1 VISDILKPFHPLFF
15 LLLFANATLVL
26 PIVTNGIRVLKLW
39 YSPMATTGQASF
51 FYPFLEFVAVC
62 VVLNVAAIILLRRA
76 DWERFISLGS
86 KLGWRSII
94 RGVLEDRLGR
104 AIFLAYAPLYFVSF
118 LVASGLLLVPN
129 VNVSSYFVPLTQIV
143 FQANGVPMIGPL
155 ALNVDF
161 LVIGIVNTVVLS
173 LALIFGYYVNCLTYV
188 SQRAIDIGV
197 RGATRLAATQSVGGF
212 LATSAPALATTSA
225 ICCLTP
231 TGMNSLLYLV
241 STSSS
246 ILSKKIV
253 WGYGTIAGV
262 FWLTGSLQGIE
273 LFSTMAIGI
282 ALLGL
287 SYYQVRRIQRS
298 VTQRRVLTLH

>member
-1 VISDILKPFHPLFF
+1 MKPLHPLFF
-15 LLLFANATLVL
+15 LLLFANVTLVL
-26 PIVTNGIRVLKLW
+26 PIVTNGLRVLYLW
-39 YSPMATTGQASF
+39 YSPMANSGQASF
-51 FYPFLEFVAVC
+51 FYPFVDFVAVC
-62 VVLNVAAIILLRRA
+62 AAINIVAVFLLKRA
-76 DWERFISLGS
+76 NWERFIALGGQQ
-86 KLGWRSII
+86 GWRSIV
-94 RGVLEDRLGR
+94 RGVLNDRLGR

-118 LVASGLLLVPN
+118 LVTSGLLLVPN
-129 VNVSSYFVPLTQIV
+129 LNVSSSFVPLTQIV
-143 FQANGVPMIGPL
+143 FQGNGVPMLGPL

-161 LVIGIVNTVVLS
+161 LALGIANTALLS
-173 LALIFGYYVNCLTYV
+173 LALIFGYYINCLTYV
-188 SQRAIDIGV
+188 SQRAIDMGV
-197 RGATRLAATQSVGGF
+197 SGSVKLAATQSVGGF
-212 LATSAPALATTSA
+212 LATTAPTLATTTA

-231 TGMNSLLYLV
+231 TGMNSLLYLI

-253 WGYGTIAGV
+253 WSYGTIAGA
-262 FWLTGSLQGIE
+262 FWITGLLQGIE